1 MAAVTT
7 IWVMRYNFAA
17 MKGQKERL
25 ALAQHYVIEAPNELP
40 ATLDAADQR
49 TVEILRKC
57 YNYLVENPLASYKDR
72 RDYLVKEMHVSI
84 NTAYDAITI
93 CNLLL
98 GDTTRNGKN
107 LAKIKVQSLLDEA
120 YKCLRNDDYKGA
132 DGRIKLAQTYIKA
145 FRLDVDEGEMV
156 DAKAA
161 LNIEAI
167 RISTDPTT
175 IGITKNT
182 RWRSE
187 VSRLMKMYGVED
199 DYHILDVEAEEVT
212 DQPTPESHEESLPA
226 SGAGDVSQ
234 G

>member
-1 MAAVTT
+1 MAEKRLFTDETGQRV
-7 IWVMRYNFAA
+7 AA
-17 MKGQKERL
+17 
-25 ALAQHYVIEAPNELP
+25 ALEEIALGGAGSA

-175 IGITKNT
+175 IGITKTT